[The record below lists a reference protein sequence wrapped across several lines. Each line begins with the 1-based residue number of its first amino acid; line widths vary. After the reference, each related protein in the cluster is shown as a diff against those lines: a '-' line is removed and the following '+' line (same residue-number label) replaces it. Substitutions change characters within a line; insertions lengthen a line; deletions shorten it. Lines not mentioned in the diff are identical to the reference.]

1 MSKSSIHL
9 LLPAQD
15 LPELRI
21 ELVPSPVRQPP
32 SFLYMLRNSMTKIV
46 TIIYFFKKDFSQPIQ
61 LISDIIKF
69 MGRIVQLSKNVINQI
84 AAGEVIERPY
94 SVVKELVE
102 NSIDAGASRISIEA
116 ANECR
121 DLRVADNGSGIH
133 PDDIILAFSK
143 HATSKIQSAE
153 DLFDIH
159 TMGFRGEALS
169 SIISISKLTCITR
182 TSDFDHGTKVE
193 CQNSEVK
200 KSQTGCAVG
209 TIMEIKDLFYNLPAR
224 LKFLKSA
231 KTEFSYINEFI
242 QSIALAHPEVAFE
255 LKNNGKTVL
264 KTTGQGNLIQTVKEI
279 FTDDTAKHLKEVLKT
294 DSLSG
299 LKMSGFVSTPD
310 YTRASKKDYYMF
322 VNSRLVKCPVF
333 QKAIDTVYKNL
344 TGNSR
349 YPFIILNLELPASE
363 VDVNVHPTK
372 KEVRYKNPNQIF
384 NFIYASIDDALK
396 SMPEKPQADKFFTM
410 TSHSPLKAI
419 QGGASESAG
428 ESDTTYIRALPP
440 ASDLFIRKDNENE
453 EQKPEKPKLHVIE
466 PVKSVQA
473 KFIETPEF
481 KTEDVIIGQYKK
493 TYILIEKDGGLE
505 IVDQHIAE
513 ERYIY
518 EQLKKNKNIDCQI
531 LFISDVIEVSPSDK
545 ELLESNM
552 DKLNK
557 FGYELDFLSNSE
569 IIFRKVPQIL
579 SKVPPKEI
587 LSDILENMAGDINNI
602 EEQILITTSCK
613 AAVKANTYL
622 NQYQMEEIIKN
633 WRMCENPHTCP
644 HGRPISKFFEHKEI
658 AKFFQRNK

>member
-1 MSKSSIHL
+1 
-9 LLPAQD
+9 
-15 LPELRI
+15 
-21 ELVPSPVRQPP
+21 
-32 SFLYMLRNSMTKIV
+32 
-46 TIIYFFKKDFSQPIQ
+46 
-61 LISDIIKF
+61 

-102 NSIDAGASRISIEA
+102 NSVDAGASKISIEA
-116 ANECR
+116 SNECR

-143 HATSKIQSAE
+143 HATSKIHTSE

-159 TMGFRGEALS
+159 TMGFRGEALA

-182 TSDFDHGTKVE
+182 TSEFDYGTKVE

-200 KSQTGCAVG
+200 QTQTGCAVG
-209 TIMEIKDLFYNLPAR
+209 TIMDIKDLFYNLPAR

-231 KTEFSYINEFI
+231 KTEFSYINEFV
-242 QSIALAHPEVAFE
+242 QSISLAHPEISFE
-255 LKNNGKTVL
+255 LKNNGKTML
-264 KTTGQGNLIQTVKEI
+264 KTTGQGNLLQTVKEV
-279 FTDDTAKHLKEVLKT
+279 FKDDTAKHFNEVLKT
-294 DSLSG
+294 DQLSG
-299 LKMSGFVSTPD
+299 LKISGYVSTPD
-310 YTRASKKDYYMF
+310 YTRASKKDYYMY
-322 VNSRLVKCPVF
+322 VNSRLVKCSVF

-349 YPFIILNLELPASE
+349 YPFIILNLEIPPSE

-384 NFIYASIDDALK
+384 NFIYSAVDMALK
-396 SMPEKPQADKFFTM
+396 SRPEAPAKFFTTSSPLKTLQEEVKEEKPSVDEPDDTIWVNLNEPQMFNPPQEKEPAPKPALKIIQPEKPAQT
-410 TSHSPLKAI
+410 
-419 QGGASESAG
+419 
-428 ESDTTYIRALPP
+428 
-440 ASDLFIRKDNENE
+440 
-453 EQKPEKPKLHVIE
+453 
-466 PVKSVQA
+466 

-481 KTEDVIIGQYKK
+481 KQEDIIIGQYKK
-493 TYILIEKDGGLE
+493 TYILIEKEDGLE

-531 LFISDVIEVSPSDK
+531 LFISDVMEVSPSDK
-545 ELLESNM
+545 ELLSNNM
-552 DKLNK
+552 DKLNR
-557 FGYELDFLSNSE
+557 FGYEIDFVSE
-569 IIFRKVPQIL
+569 NEVIFRKVPQIL

-587 LSDILENMAGDINNI
+587 LSDILENMTGDINNI

-633 WRMCENPHTCP
+633 WRTCENPHTCP